1 VEESLKELD
10 NCKREF
16 EATLSYE
23 ELQPYF
29 DEAIAEQRK
38 KLTLPGFR
46 KGKVP
51 LNLIRKNFGDSIE
64 HLAVEDIANKVFRD
78 YVLKNKIDIVTA
90 GSLDFI
96 EYQPKDNLKFKI
108 NFEVRPDVELK
119 NYKGIELT
127 KINYEVDEEF
137 VDSEVKLHLYQN
149 SSFELDGEALD
160 DEYRLTMDVN
170 NLDENGELIIGQS
183 EKDVHVYL
191 NNPDLLPEIKSALR
205 GIREGEERIID
216 MKNSEGVPV
225 KTKVTIKRVEK
236 VIPPELNEELFK
248 KLSGKDDVKTEQE
261 FRETIRKSLENYY
274 ENESKKQLSAATI
287 KKLIDSNPIPIPEF
301 YIENIIDGMYKNYE
315 ERLKRKLTPEE
326 KEQMK
331 NSSRPIAHEQ
341 ASWYMIREKIIELED
356 LKLTEDDFAEMVK
369 LNFERF
375 NIPPDKLLE
384 TYMKNP
390 SLTENLLTEKVI
402 DFVVS
407 NANVTEE
414 TKKIETQKTE
424 TQI

>member
-1 VEESLKELD
+1 MEESLKELD

-216 MKNSEGVPV
+216 MKNS
-225 KTKVTIKRVEK
+225 
-236 VIPPELNEELFK
+236 
-248 KLSGKDDVKTEQE
+248 
-261 FRETIRKSLENYY
+261 
-274 ENESKKQLSAATI
+274 
-287 KKLIDSNPIPIPEF
+287 
-301 YIENIIDGMYKNYE
+301 
-315 ERLKRKLTPEE
+315 
-326 KEQMK
+326 
-331 NSSRPIAHEQ
+331 
-341 ASWYMIREKIIELED
+341 
-356 LKLTEDDFAEMVK
+356 
-369 LNFERF
+369 
-375 NIPPDKLLE
+375 
-384 TYMKNP
+384 
-390 SLTENLLTEKVI
+390 
-402 DFVVS
+402 
-407 NANVTEE
+407 
-414 TKKIETQKTE
+414 
-424 TQI
+424 